1 MPAPTSAPKKV
12 VLAYSGGLDTS
23 IILKWLQTE
32 YGCEVVTFTADLGQG
47 EELEPA
53 RKKAEM
59 LGIKPENIHI
69 EDVREEF
76 VRDFVFPMMRANA
89 LYEGLYLL
97 GTSIARPLISKR
109 LVEIAAETGAD
120 AVAHGATGKGNDQ
133 VRFEL
138 SAYAL
143 NPDIKV
149 IAPWR
154 EWDLTSRTKLLEFA
168 EANQIP
174 IARDKRGEAPF
185 SVDANLLHTSSEG
198 KVLED
203 PGQEAPDY
211 VYQRT
216 VNPEDAPDAPEMIE
230 ITFEKGDAVA
240 LDGQAMS
247 PATILTKLNELG
259 GKHGVGRLDLV
270 ENRFVGMKSRGI
282 YETPG
287 GTILLEAHRGIEQ
300 ITLDS
305 GAGHLKDALMP
316 RYAELI
322 YNGFWFAPEREMLQA
337 AIDRSQEHVTG
348 TVRVKLYK
356 GSARTVARWSDRSLY
371 SEAHV
376 TFEDDA
382 GAYDQKDAAGFIRL
396 NALRLKLIA
405 ARNRRLG
412 G

>member
-1 MPAPTSAPKKV
+1 MSKPKKV

-23 IILKWLQTE
+23 IILKWLQSE

-47 EELEPA
+47 EELERA
-53 RKKAEM
+53 RKKAEL
-59 LGIKPENIHI
+59 LGIKPKNIFI

-76 VRDFVFPMMRANA
+76 VHDFVFPMFRANA
-89 LYEGLYLL
+89 VYEGQYLL

-120 AVAHGATGKGNDQ
+120 AIAHGATGKGNDQ

-143 NPDIKV
+143 DPNIKV

-154 EWDLTSRTKLLEFA
+154 EWDLSSRTKLLAFA
-168 EANQIP
+168 EEHQIP
-174 IARDKRGEAPF
+174 IAKDKKGEAPF

-203 PGQEAPDY
+203 PAKIAPEY
-211 VYQRT
+211 VFQRT
-216 VNPEDAPDAPEMIE
+216 VNPEDAPDESEIIE
-230 ITFEKGDAVA
+230 VEFDKGDPVA
-240 LDGQAMS
+240 INGNKMS
-247 PATILTKLNELG
+247 PATILTSLNEYG
-259 GKHGVGRLDLV
+259 HKHGIGRLDFV

-287 GTILLEAHRGIEQ
+287 GEIMLEAHRGIEQ

-305 GAGHLKDALMP
+305 GAGHLKDSLMP
-316 RYAELI
+316 KYSELI
-322 YNGFWFAPEREMLQA
+322 YNGFWYSPERKMLQA
-337 AIDRSQEHVTG
+337 AIDLSQEFVSG
-348 TVRVKLYK
+348 TVSLKLFK
-356 GSARTVARWSDRSLY
+356 GSVRTIGRWSQNSLY

-382 GAYDQKDAAGFIRL
+382 GAYDQKDAAGFIQL
-396 NALRLKLIA
+396 NALRLKLLS
-405 ARNRRLG
+405 ARNARCNEG
-412 G
+412 